1 MRHNTNKWSKTSSKF
16 VSVQLKVKVAPKH
29 PLIARLAHTLY
40 SLQLLRIYAATLSWV
55 WSLLDL
61 SMSAPKFIRISHSH
75 SITKSNSMTMTIMM
89 LIPILIRCHSIR
101 FSFRI
106 CLLVLLS
113 NEKHF
118 VFCFLVF
125 LFSFF
130 SFCFPI
136 LFCLFSCCCD
146 FYCFLVLFRLV
157 CFIFTFYVILFTSQ
171 LQLLP
176 SCTLPWHS
184 SPPVPLCHC
193 LARPLVQYLTPSPS
207 LSRLL
212 LSCSPAL
219 LLPSPSRFL

>member
-1 MRHNTNKWSKTSSKF
+1 M
-16 VSVQLKVKVAPKH
+16 QLKVKVAPEH
-29 PLIARLAHTLY
+29 PLTERLAHTLY
-40 SLQLLRIYAATLSWV
+40 SLQLLRIYAATLAWV

-125 LFSFF
+125 LFSVFF
-130 SFCFPI
+130 FQF
-136 LFCLFSCCCD
+136 LFSR
-146 FYCFLVLFRLV
+146 FVLF
-157 CFIFTFYVILFTSQ
+157 IFVLLWFLLLLSS
-171 LQLLP
+171 LP
-176 SCTLPWHS
+176 SCVFYFHFLRNFIYFAVAAVAILHFALAQLPR
-184 SPPVPLCHC
+184 PPLPLCLC

-207 LSRLL
+207 LSRHL
-212 LSCSPAL
+212 LSCSPTL
-219 LLPSPSRFL
+219 LFPSPSRFL